1 MHVDSV
7 IILILIHMHAYMTL
21 FPADLDHI
29 PVLCPL
35 VGLGCTAKI
44 NCLEYIRLSLGI
56 IPVKNVDTRIELN
69 GSTVIIPEST
79 VIIPEIQQVQRFN
92 VQFLFHSPRTL
103 QHRPDTISF
112 LGGYQLLR

>member
-29 PVLCPL
+29 PVLCSL
-35 VGLGCTAKI
+35 VGLGGTAKI
-44 NCLEYIRLSLGI
+44 NGLEYIRLSLGI
-56 IPVKNVDTRIELN
+56 IPVENVDTRIELY
-69 GSTVIIPEST
+69 GSTVI
-79 VIIPEIQQVQRFN
+79 VPEIKQVQRFN

-103 QHRPDTISF
+103 RHRPDTIF
-112 LGGYQLLR
+112 FRGGYQLLR